1 MNEDIIRLARQ
12 AGGGDWGI
20 FRDFMPEIER
30 FSNLLL
36 DEENERLA
44 LLVEEMG
51 IKGYGTLAIA
61 AAIRQRRRT

>member
-12 AGGGDWGI
+12 AGGDDWGI

-36 DEENERLA
+36 DEENESLA

>member
-12 AGGGDWGI
+12 AGGDDWGI

-30 FSNLLL
+30 LSNLLL